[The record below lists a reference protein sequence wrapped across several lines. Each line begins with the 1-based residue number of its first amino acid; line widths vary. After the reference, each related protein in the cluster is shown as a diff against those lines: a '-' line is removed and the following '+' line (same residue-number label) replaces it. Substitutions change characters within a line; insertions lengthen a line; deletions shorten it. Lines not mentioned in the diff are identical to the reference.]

1 MIRHT
6 KEGIAEIP
14 KPIRLSQAV
23 RLCPSE
29 AAVYN
34 FYVSI
39 AQSNL
44 VLTGTCHIILY
55 YTKTVILYVYPC

>member
-44 VLTGTCHIILY
+44 VLTGRCHVY
-55 YTKTVILYVYPC
+55 YTNTVILYVYM